1 MNLRVVAGRDVEVV
15 EEGAPG
21 AGPADVWREARRR
34 LARAGHDRYHVRHQ
48 VTGAAIPRDIAYF
61 AMQVEFVA
69 NTLLTIVPIPED
81 YRKDHYWPRLPER
94 G

>member
-1 MNLRVVAGRDVEVV
+1 MAEKTLNDLFYDTLKDIYYAERQVLKAL
-15 EEGAPG
+15 PKM
-21 AGPADVWREARRR
+21 ARRR
-34 LARAGHDRYHVRHQ
+34 LARAGHDHYHVRHQ

-81 YRKDHYWPRLPER
+81 FRKDHYWPRLP
-94 G
+94 